1 MVDALRECRRVLE
14 SGGKLIDL
22 RPFHSQPAVE
32 IMTTEGI
39 FVPGRVDDSGA
50 VGDDI
55 AADKAMAEAVRGGL
69 FTLSKRTSFRF
80 ANYWETLDGLLAYA
94 EEEWR
99 DIACIP
105 PFVAAGARRCVAGT
119 ADPYKIRIRRKV
131 HIAVYEKQSAVSDSH
146 QLSADG

>member
-32 IMTTEGI
+32 IMTREGV
-39 FVPGRVDDSGA
+39 FVPGRVDDSGGA
-50 VGDDI
+50 GDDI
-55 AADKAMAEAVRGGL
+55 AADEAVAEAVCDGL

-94 EEEWR
+94 EEQWR
-99 DIACIP
+99 DNACIP

-119 ADPYKIRIRRKV
+119 ADAYKIRIRREV
-131 HIAVYEKQSAVSDSH
+131 HIAVYEKAPVVE
-146 QLSADG
+146 